1 MKNWT
6 GAKMKEIF
14 DSSADTSTSQ
24 VVIGKRKYELRGLE
38 YREIKPLKSEK
49 SGMKKGKKPW

>member
-1 MKNWT
+1 
-6 GAKMKEIF
+6 MKEIF